1 MKRVLFF
8 ILIGCFGI
16 LPGMAQTMVFVS
28 AAAANDNGDGYTWET
43 AKKNIPAALDIV
55 GAEGI
60 VCVKAGNYSLSAQLI
75 IPSGVTLKG
84 GYVLSSSGTDT
95 THWELPGLNSRW
107 ANASICTIITGG
119 GDHRIATVN
128 GLLEGC
134 VLRRGFTSDLGGGVL
149 IDNGTVRY
157 CIIKECDAINEVS
170 FAAEGGGV
178 YIRNNG
184 LLTNCVVTECRG
196 DKGPA
201 VSGGNGSLI
210 NNTITRNWPT
220 HCGTV
225 ADYDGNVYNTVVIGQ
240 QCWTKQNMRTMHYN
254 DGSVIQRGSEN
265 SLTVPYYYVNY
276 NALTAAML
284 PNYGYLYNW
293 MAAMHGAPA
302 SSANPSGVTGICPL
316 GWHLPSDSEYVEMR
330 EFVNA
335 ILANR
340 CGGYDYQ
347 IAKSLS
353 SRTGWPSSS
362 GCGVGATQSSN
373 NNTLFSAYPAGYYD
387 NGYSELRWANLW
399 TTTQT
404 NPAQAVTYYMNFDNA
419 YLNRDANGNKSRARS
434 VRCVKSL
441 SVREPEIHTLGVSAV
456 SHTTAN
462 CGGRCSHG
470 GNPATALGVCWSTS
484 HNPTIADN
492 HTNDG
497 SGEGLF
503 TSQITGLTAGATY
516 YVRAYM
522 QNSAGVFYGEERSYT
537 HDYADCGDLMVYDID
552 GNSYHTVLIGTQC
565 WLKENLRT
573 THYANGD
580 AIPYTNSTNSNT
592 IPYYYRNSS
601 LDEAESGLYYN
612 WPAAMNGVP
621 GSTSNPSNVQ
631 GVCPDGWHL
640 PSNAEWEQLIS
651 YVSGRN
657 ELLCN
662 NVPTNI
668 GKSLASTTRW
678 SSSGN
683 TCAVGKNMESNNA
696 TGFTAIPAGYMYSA
710 GSSSYINQRA
720 LFWSTKNHSD
730 YADYAYYWYLQYSN
744 AEFRNTYDSKYLC
757 CSVRCVR
764 DN

>member
-1 MKRVLFF
+1 MKRLLFL

-16 LPGMAQTMVFVS
+16 VMGRAQNVVFVS
-28 AAAANDNGDGYTWET
+28 ATAANDNGDGSTWEN
-43 AKKNIPAALDIV
+43 AKKTIPAALDMV
-55 GAEGI
+55 GTDGM
-60 VCVKAGNYSLSAQLI
+60 VCVKAGNYSLSAQLN
-75 IPSGVTLKG
+75 IPAGVTIKG
-84 GYVLSSSGTDT
+84 GYMLSSSGTDT

-107 ANASICTIITGG
+107 ANASICTIISGSG
-119 GDHRIATVN
+119 NHRLATVN

-157 CIIKECDAINEVS
+157 CIIKECDAINENTMM
-170 FAAEGGGV
+170 AEGGGV

-240 QCWTKQNMRTMHYN
+240 QCWTKQNMRSMHYN

-265 SLTVPYYYVNY
+265 SVTIPYYYVNY

-293 MAAMHGAPA
+293 TAAMHGAPS

-316 GWHLPSDSEYVEMR
+316 DWHLPSDSEYIEMR
-330 EFVNA
+330 DFVNT

-340 CGGYDYQ
+340 CDGNNNE
-347 IAKSLS
+347 IAKSLA

-362 GCGVGATQSSN
+362 GCCVGSNQASN
-373 NNTLFSAYPAGYYD
+373 NNTLFTAYPAGYYD
-387 NGYSELRWANLW
+387 NGFSETSWANLW

-404 NPAQAVTYYMNFDNA
+404 TPSQAVTYYMNHNNA
-419 YLNRDANGNKSRARS
+419 YLNRDANGNKARARS

-441 SVREPEIHTLGVSAV
+441 SASDPVIHTLGVSIV
-456 SHTTAN
+456 SSTVAN

-470 GNPATALGVCWSTS
+470 GNPATAMGICWGTS
-484 HNPTIADN
+484 PNPTIAGN

-503 TSQITGLTAGATY
+503 NSQMAGLSPGTTY

-522 QNSAGVFYGEERSYT
+522 QNSAGVFYGEERIYT
-537 HDYADCGDLMVYDID
+537 HSTLDCGDMMVYDVD
-552 GNSYHTVLIGTQC
+552 GNSYHTVQIGTQC
-565 WLKENLRT
+565 WLKENMRT

-580 AIPYTNSTNSNT
+580 VIPYANSGYDYDN
-592 IPYYYRNSS
+592 PFYYRNTN
-601 LDEAESGLYYN
+601 LDEAVYGLHYN
-612 WPAAMNGVP
+612 WPAVMNGFG
-621 GSTSNPSNVQ
+621 GSETNPSGVQ
-631 GVCPDGWHL
+631 GVCPDGWHV
-640 PSNAEWEQLIS
+640 PSNAEWEQLRDYLASESEYWCNSTSTYIAKALAAQTDWNYYS
-651 YVSGRN
+651 SNTCYLGTN
-657 ELLCN
+657 PETN
-662 NVPTNI
+662 NV
-668 GKSLASTTRW
+668 
-678 SSSGN
+678 
-683 TCAVGKNMESNNA
+683 
-696 TGFTAIPAGYMYSA
+696 TGLSVMPAGYYSS
-710 GSSSYINQRA
+710 GSFNQTGHRGYFWTTTLNGSYPK
-720 LFWSTKNHSD
+720 L
-730 YADYAYYWYLQYSN
+730 WYLSYSD
-744 AEFRNTYDSKYLC
+744 RDLRVTDDPTYYGY
-757 CSVRCVR
+757 SVRCVR